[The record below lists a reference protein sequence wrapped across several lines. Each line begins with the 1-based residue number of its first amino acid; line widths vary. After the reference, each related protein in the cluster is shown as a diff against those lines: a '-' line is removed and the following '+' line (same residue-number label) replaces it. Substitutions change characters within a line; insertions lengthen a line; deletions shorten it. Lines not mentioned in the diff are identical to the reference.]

1 MDFYRVQDICKKY
14 GGQARARSTVYMD
27 RAEGLLPEPVKLGAR
42 AVGFPAHE
50 VDQVMEARAAGA
62 TAEQIKA
69 LVKRLMAQ
77 RTKRLAELLSV
88 KGA

>member
-1 MDFYRVQDICKKY
+1 MYVGAFGATEPTLGDWATPIDTAIWVPAGATS
-14 GGQARARSTVYMD
+14 GG
-27 RAEGLLPEPVKLGAR
+27 VKISASIDSKTI
-42 AVGFPAHE
+42 E

-77 RTKRLAELLSV
+77 RTKRLAELL
-88 KGA
+88 AA

>member
-1 MDFYRVQDICKKY
+1 MQFYRVQDICNKY

-50 VDQVMEARAAGA
+50 VDQVMAARAAGA
-62 TAEQIKA
+62 TTEQIKA

-77 RTKRLAELLSV
+77 RSKRLAELL
-88 KGA
+88 AA